1 MLPNL
6 QTKPASDKLDSIP
19 KPSKF
24 LYKGQVVDPL
34 ASPRSMQNVPQ
45 AAAARAA
52 ETTAQPSRAEEK
64 PPGASCGGLTLFPG
78 RDRVSLS
85 VTPCHSIAH
94 HPSCRCPPVGKALK
108 PKGAEGMQLLFPVHE
123 LYLLLMCNHPALCR
137 SFCLQ
142 IRSQSTLTLI
152 YELEPEVQ
160 PQKSPPQRSRRNV
173 ESRLH
178 KAKSELP
185 KITLLEY
192 LAPEDS

>member
-1 MLPNL
+1 MIPNL
-6 QTKPASDKLDSIP
+6 QTKPPSDKLDSIP

-24 LYKGQVVDPL
+24 LCKARVIDPFL
-34 ASPRSMQNVPQ
+34 PPASPRSTQNGPQ
-45 AAAARAA
+45 AA
-52 ETTAQPSRAEEK
+52 ETTAQPSQAEEK
-64 PPGASCGGLTLFPG
+64 APGASCGGLTLFPG

-85 VTPCHSIAH
+85 GTPCHSMAH
-94 HPSCRCPPVGKALK
+94 YPSCRCPPAGKALQ
-108 PKGAEGMQLLFPVHE
+108 PKGAEGIQLLFPVRE
-123 LYLLLMCNHPALCR
+123 LYLLLMCNYPALCR

-142 IRSQSTLTLI
+142 IRGRSTLTFI

-173 ESRLH
+173 ESHQH

-185 KITLLEY
+185 KITQLEY